1 VGGVSIG
8 TDVAGGT
15 VEVDVEVDVGD
26 VEATVTS
33 AGWSAGLG
41 FSHTEGDVGGPKV
54 GNNVS
59 RIAYAVPADP
69 INVAAA
75 SAPTIALVDREFQAD
90 EPRSDGPTTSR
101 AETALS

>member
-1 VGGVSIG
+1 MATVSVG

-15 VEVDVEVDVGD
+15 VEVEVEIDVGD

-41 FSHTEGDVGGPKV
+41 FSHTEGDVGGPRV